1 MGIFD
6 GLGKFGL
13 GDLQETD
20 LFEEEKKAD
29 DTASVEERQK
39 NSEEIEAEMLI
50 DKKFKCP
57 QCDKQFTSKIV
68 RSGKARLLSQDIDLR
83 PRHEG
88 INTVKYDVIMCPH
101 CGYAALN
108 KFFNAVT
115 SAQLKLIKENISL
128 KFQPKE
134 FSGSVYD
141 YDQAMERYQMAL
153 INAIIKKAKN
163 SEKAFICLKSSWV
176 VAGKIESLDENEN
189 QEEITKLRAQEA
201 ELLKNAFEGFAKARS
216 TESYPMCGMDEYT
229 VDYLIAV
236 LAYRNHQDDI
246 AMRMLSSVI
255 TGRNAN
261 PRLKDKARDLKE
273 EIVQEKKKK
282 ES

>member
-1 MGIFD
+1 MSIFD

-13 GDLQETD
+13 GDLQGTN
-20 LFEEEKKAD
+20 LFEEEKKA
-29 DTASVEERQK
+29 EESSPEEKQK
-39 NSEEIEAEMLI
+39 SSEDIEAEMLI

-101 CGYAALN
+101 CGFAALS

-115 SAQLKLIKENISL
+115 SPQLKLIKENISL

-134 FSGSVYD
+134 FDGKIYD

-163 SEKAFICLKSSWV
+163 RGNARWHY
-176 VAGKIESLDENEN
+176 
-189 QEEITKLRAQEA
+189 LRF
-201 ELLKNAFEGFAKARS
+201 LL
-216 TESYPMCGMDEYT
+216 
-229 VDYLIAV
+229 
-236 LAYRNHQDDI
+236 
-246 AMRMLSSVI
+246 
-255 TGRNAN
+255 
-261 PRLKDKARDLKE
+261 
-273 EIVQEKKKK
+273 
-282 ES
+282 